1 MSNSPR
7 PKFFVYA
14 PDHTEEGTF
23 AKRLSIRNEHLARMK
38 TILAAG
44 TIRTLFPYHPSI
56 GIRNLIRV
64 LHWYWVGVGG
74 VLLSPESLSAPPE
87 GQKMIGS
94 TFICEAESL
103 DEVKKMV
110 EEDIYYKEGVWDKEK
125 IVVLPMMAA
134 TPIP

>member
-1 MSNSPR
+1 MSNSNSNSAR
-7 PKFFVYA
+7 PNLKFFVYA
-14 PDHTEEGTF
+14 PDDTEEGTF

-44 TIRTLFPYHPSI
+44 TIR
-56 GIRNLIRV
+56 
-64 LHWYWVGVGG
+64 VGG

>member
-1 MSNSPR
+1 MSNPIR

-14 PDHTEEGTF
+14 PDNITEGTF
-23 AKRLSIRNEHLARMK
+23 AKRLSVRSEHIERVKGIYANGIIR
-38 TILAAG
+38 
-44 TIRTLFPYHPSI
+44 
-56 GIRNLIRV
+56 
-64 LHWYWVGVGG
+64 VGG

-87 GQKMIGS
+87 SQKMVGS

-103 DEVKKMV
+103 DDVKKLV

-125 IVVLPMMAA
+125 IVILPMIAA